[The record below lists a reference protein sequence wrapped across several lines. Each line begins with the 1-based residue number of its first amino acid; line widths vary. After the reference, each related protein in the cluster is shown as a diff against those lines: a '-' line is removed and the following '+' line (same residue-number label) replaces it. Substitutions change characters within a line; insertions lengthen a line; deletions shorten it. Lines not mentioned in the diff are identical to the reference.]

1 MRATRRRRFD
11 LSAVSELLLAVP
23 TVLSSLLVVTLLGK
37 PVTPQSPWLFPVLWL
52 VSGVIAFLPVTDG
65 ALAWL
70 VHRLRRPT
78 PSESQVLVPLL
89 ESVCDT
95 ASVDPR
101 RYRLWIQNSR
111 EINAMAVGGR
121 VVGVSTAALSLPP
134 RQLEA
139 VLAHEVGH
147 HLAGHTRAS
156 LLRWWYELP
165 ARLAVLLAFALG
177 WGVLEAGAALKTRP
191 AMVTSLVLVAALAV
205 VAVAVSPWVLLLPVI
220 APLLALTS
228 RRAELRADRV
238 AAELGYGP
246 LLLEV
251 LQRWRNE
258 GHDVLRARAGLRA
271 RMLASHPSCTQ
282 RISKLYE
289 TRTAPEPKLGG
300 RQSLKPTEA

>member
-1 MRATRRRRFD
+1 MRATRRRFD

-23 TVLSSLLVVTLLGK
+23 TVLSSLLIVTVLGK
-37 PVTPQSPWLFPVLWL
+37 PVTPQSPWVFPVLWL
-52 VSGVIAFLPVTDG
+52 VSGVVVFLPVTDG
-65 ALAWL
+65 VLALL

-78 PSESQVLVPLL
+78 RSESRVLVPLL
-89 ESVCDT
+89 ESVCD
-95 ASVDPR
+95 AAALDPR
-101 RYRLWIQNSR
+101 RYRLLIQNSR

-121 VVGVSTAALSLPP
+121 VVGVSTAALALPP

-147 HLAGHTRAS
+147 HLAGHTRVS

-165 ARLAVLLAFALG
+165 ARLAVSLVFLVG
-177 WGVLEAGAALKTRP
+177 WGVLAAGAAVKTRF
-191 AMVTSLVLVAALAV
+191 AMVVSLLLVAALAV
-205 VAVAVSPWVLLLPVI
+205 VAVAASPWVLLVPVI

-228 RRAELRADRV
+228 RRAELHADRV

-258 GHDVLRARAGLRA
+258 GHDVLRARAGFKA
-271 RMLASHPSCTQ
+271 RMLASHPSCTS
-282 RISKLYE
+282 RISKLVQ
-289 TRTAPEPKLGG
+289 TRTAPAPKHGG
-300 RQSLKPTEA
+300 RHRLKPTGV